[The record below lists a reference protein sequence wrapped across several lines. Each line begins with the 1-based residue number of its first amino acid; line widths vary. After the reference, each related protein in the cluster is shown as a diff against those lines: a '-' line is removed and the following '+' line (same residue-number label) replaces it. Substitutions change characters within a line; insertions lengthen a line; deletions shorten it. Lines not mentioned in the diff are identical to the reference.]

1 MKKSLIALLVMMVL
15 TTCFSCKSFKINVN
29 LDNSTDK
36 TVYLERFEDGALTK
50 IDSVVA
56 KDNTAVFKVKQSD
69 NNDALHIMING
80 WRRPLVFFADNQD
93 VTISGDY
100 QKYNDIT
107 IKASESQEKLK
118 KITAE
123 VDTLDDE
130 QEIYY
135 AVLDF
140 VKQNIENPVGTYVMY
155 RYKWALQLT
164 DLEDLSSL
172 IPENM
177 QSGYKTVITKYIE
190 GLYRTQPGQPFIDF
204 KQTDVN
210 GNVFVLSD
218 MIGKSEAIIIDF
230 WASWCP
236 DCRKVNPDLVKIYN
250 QFKDKGLDI
259 VSVSLDTDE
268 AKWKKAIADDNLSWP
283 NHVSD
288 LKGWNNDVAQMYM
301 IAFIPQNLI
310 LDKNGVIIE
319 KNLSTEKM
327 EDLLS
332 SMLK

>member
-1 MKKSLIALLVMMVL
+1 MKKSLIALLVMMAL

-118 KITAE
+118 KITDE
-123 VDTLDDE
+123 VDTLEDE

-164 DLEDLSSL
+164 DLEYLSSL

-288 LKGWNNDVAQMYM
+288 LKGWGNEVAQMYM

>member
-1 MKKSLIALLVMMVL
+1 MKKSLIALLVMMAL

-93 VTISGDY
+93 VTIRGDY

-123 VDTLDDE
+123 VDTLEDE

-204 KQTDVN
+204 KQNDVN

-288 LKGWNNDVAQMYM
+288 LKGWGNDVAQMYM

>member
-1 MKKSLIALLVMMVL
+1 MKKSLIALLVMMAL

-36 TVYLERFEDGALTK
+36 TVYLERFQDGALTK

-107 IKASESQEKLK
+107 IKASESQEKLE

-123 VDTLDDE
+123 VDTLEDE

-164 DLEDLSSL
+164 DLEALSSL

-177 QSGYKTVITKYIE
+177 QSGYKNVITKYIE

-250 QFKDKGLDI
+250 QFKDNGLDI

-310 LDKNGVIIE
+310 LDKNGMIIE
-319 KNLSTEKM
+319 KNLPAEKM